1 MMKKGMKGLFVG
13 MVLILLFMKF
23 WPWQE
28 PVQTV
33 SARAQS
39 GGQVL
44 LFIGRNIPGRN
55 QEAMLLCIMD
65 GAGDKTQM
73 VSLCADTYVEISDG
87 ESGTLAQVY
96 RTGGKSLLQSSIQE
110 NFQIPI
116 HGCIEADFSGMDKV
130 VDALGGIL
138 LDGQLRN
145 GQQAMAYLQDS
156 PQQHPEARQQAFI
169 LAVGKQMTQA
179 GFWKLQR
186 SARYLLPLLKTDLS
200 LGKLMKLGQRLIPAV
215 QGVGLEMDC
224 VPKEGTWEMRQIQGA
239 MVRFA
244 NMEENQKY
252 LQKTMEKAEGK

>member
-1 MMKKGMKGLFVG
+1 MKKGIKGLFVG
-13 MVLILLFMKF
+13 MVLMLLFVKL

-33 SARAQS
+33 SARAQG

-44 LFIGRNIPGRN
+44 LFVGKNIPSAQ

-65 GAGDKTQM
+65 AAGDKTYM
-73 VSLCADTYVEISDG
+73 VSLCTDTYMKIPGG

-96 RTGGKSLLQSSIQE
+96 HTGGKSLLQSTIQE
-110 NFQIPI
+110 NLQILI
-116 HGCIEADFSGMDKV
+116 HGCVEADFSGMGKV
-130 VDALGGIL
+130 VDALGGVT
-138 LDGQLRN
+138 LDGQMRN
-145 GQQAMAYLQDS
+145 GQQAMAYLQDGPKQNRES
-156 PQQHPEARQQAFI
+156 RQQAFI

-186 SARYLLPLLKTDLS
+186 SVRYLLPLLKTDLP

-224 VPKEGTWEMRQIQGA
+224 VPKEGTWEMGQIQGA
-239 MVRFA
+239 AVRFA
-244 NMEENQKY
+244 NMEKNQKY
-252 LQKTMEKAEGK
+252 LQKILGNAEVK